1 MDFSNYQPISLLLN
15 TEKILVKLINNRVYI
30 FFTKNYFIYSLQFS
44 FRQEYSAFHDL
55 ISLTEDIM
63 ENVDKGNIGGGIFVD
78 LQKV

>member
-1 MDFSNYQPISLLLN
+1 MSLLLN

-30 FFTKNYFIYSLQFS
+30 FFTKNYFIYSLQIS
-44 FRQEYSAFHDL
+44 FRQEYSAFHGL